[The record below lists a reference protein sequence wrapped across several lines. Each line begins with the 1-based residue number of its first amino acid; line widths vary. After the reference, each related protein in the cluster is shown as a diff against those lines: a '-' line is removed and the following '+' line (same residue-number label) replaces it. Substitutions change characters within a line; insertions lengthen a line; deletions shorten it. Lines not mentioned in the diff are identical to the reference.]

1 MLCAN
6 NKITDQ
12 PVHPHSMISPFFI
25 LFMESIVVSLAPFKN
40 FNVQLVSVAEKTG
53 LSLTLLETPKAGR
66 LTSRPISGEIF
77 LISL

>member
-1 MLCAN
+1 MVLDSKKSDYVACKQQSHRPACASS
-6 NKITDQ
+6 Q
-12 PVHPHSMISPFFI
+12 YGQPFFI

-66 LTSRPISGEIF
+66 LT
-77 LISL
+77 